1 MTLLLDVPG
10 AFACAVG
17 SGHQKH
23 VAPVIDYP

>member
-17 SGHQKH
+17 SGHQKQ
-23 VAPVIDYP
+23 VVLVIDFP